1 MDKADHKTKPSS
13 EHATREAGKRKQQRT
28 NEILKKQGSAQS
40 RKNFQELKY
49 TNPTAFNI
57 QAEAAFI
64 ELVRTL
70 IEENRGQGIPIWEVY
85 REAAYELKV
94 STETAKRYLLKHS
107 ARRAEF
113 FVFGKMVNLN
123 PRYVPEE
130 EPEGEEADD
139 EAEE

>member
-1 MDKADHKTKPSS
+1 MTKSEQGKADPS
-13 EHATREAGKRKQQRT
+13 EHGVRQAAKRKQART
-28 NEILKKQGSAQS
+28 NEILKKQGSGES

-70 IEENRGQGIPIWEVY
+70 IEENHGQGIPIWEVY
-85 REAAYELKV
+85 RETAFELKV
-94 STETAKRYLLKHS
+94 STETAKRYMLKHS

-113 FVFGKMVNLN
+113 FVFGKIVNLN
-123 PRYVPEE
+123 PRYVPDE
-130 EPEGEEADD
+130 EPEEE
-139 EAEE
+139 ELEE